1 MTSDDFRNRMSN
13 IEQKIEDIAEK
24 VDHMHTL
31 LVGDGEGLSIA
42 AKVHL
47 LWTSIIFLSTTVIG
61 LIVERLF
68 AFFGGRH
75 S

>member
-1 MTSDDFRNRMSN
+1 MTH
-13 IEQKIEDIAEK
+13 IEETIERIAEK
-24 VDHMHTL
+24 VDHMHAL
-31 LVGDGEGLSIA
+31 VVGDGTGLSIA

-75 S
+75 T